1 MEPNPTSDQSEIRG
15 RVRFASGC
23 RVLWSLLWKLGL
35 VVLLFYGA
43 LQLWVRTD
51 SFRSRVEKELSSVT
65 GLEMRVGRIR
75 ATESLNLKIRDII
88 SVSDVAG
95 IEVRVARLRW
105 RWFRPKGVSMLESLR
120 VQGLAITIAPDEN
133 GVLQPAFLGSLSQQ
147 VFDWTGI
154 SLPAPSPERTEGVAT
169 TTEEKPV
176 EEGVDVSSA
185 FASLGVGPLSFRDV
199 SIRWQD
205 AEGRPVASISGLD
218 ATRMSMELS
227 NGEQVAHVDC
237 TVREV
242 AVANG
247 PRISG
252 LHLEWLEADGRWFLM
267 DLNAEDWGGTPRP
280 KSEVEEYRELLDAMD

>member
-1 MEPNPTSDQSEIRG
+1 M
-15 RVRFASGC
+15 
-23 RVLWSLLWKLGL
+23 
-35 VVLLFYGA
+35 
-43 LQLWVRTD
+43 
-51 SFRSRVEKELSSVT
+51 

-105 RWFRPKGVSMLESLR
+105 RWFRPEGVSMLESLR
-120 VQGLAITIAPDEN
+120 VQGLSITIAPDEN

-147 VFDWTGI
+147 VFDWTGV
-154 SLPAPSPERTEGVAT
+154 SLPASSSSMPEDIAPS
-169 TTEEKPV
+169 TEEEPA
-176 EEGVDVSSA
+176 EEGADVLSA

-205 AEGRPVASISGLD
+205 AEGRLVASISGLD
-218 ATRMSMELS
+218 AVRMSMNLA

-237 TVREV
+237 SVKEIK
-242 AVANG
+242 VANG

-252 LHLEWLEADGRWFLM
+252 LHLEWLEADGRWFLI
-267 DLNAEDWGGTPRP
+267 DLNAEDWGGSPRP
-280 KSEVEEYRELLDAMD
+280 KSEAEECRELLDAMD